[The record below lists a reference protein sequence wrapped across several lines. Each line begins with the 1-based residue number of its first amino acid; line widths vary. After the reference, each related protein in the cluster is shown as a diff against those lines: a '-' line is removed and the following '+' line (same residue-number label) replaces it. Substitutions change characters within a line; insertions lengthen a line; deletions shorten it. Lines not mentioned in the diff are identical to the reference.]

1 MVRAVEVALI
11 QITILPRPHL
21 DQLNT
26 AFHLLVTLKMIY
38 HSVFGVLVFNL

>member
-11 QITILPRPHL
+11 QITILHTPRL

-26 AFHLLVTLKMIY
+26 AFHRLVTLIKMIY
-38 HSVFGVLVFNL
+38 HSVFGVLV